1 MKKRKEKYADQVI
14 TILSKLP
21 GDDDTSSGGHVRQP
35 ISGLGYGRGYIV
47 AIDSLTAV

>member
-1 MKKRKEKYADQVI
+1 MYVDQVI
-14 TILSKLP
+14 TILLKSP

-47 AIDSLTAV
+47 AISQL